1 MKQRSRDAAY
11 LVTAND
17 LFSGQTVYHC
27 GSGWSARLEDAAQ
40 LATSEEAAD
49 VAARLNVSDAG
60 VIVGAYAMALDQ
72 DGHPTANREARR
84 LMGPGEYVRGRPD
97 TADINKN
104 LRGSHVPLSGI

>member
-40 LATSEEAAD
+40 LATSDEAANA
-49 VAARLNVSDAG
+49 AARLNVSDAG
-60 VIVGAYAMALDQ
+60 VNCRGLCD
-72 DGHPTANREARR
+72 
-84 LMGPGEYVRGRPD
+84 GPGSRRAPD
-97 TADINKN
+97 
-104 LRGSHVPLSGI
+104 SQP

>member
-11 LVTAND
+11 LVTANN
-17 LFSGQTVYHC
+17 LFSGQTVYHK

-72 DGHPTANREARR
+72 DGYPTANREARR
-84 LMGPGEYVRGRPD
+84 LIGPGEYVKARSGAA
-97 TADINKN
+97 TINTY